1 MLNNVIFERFRKGA
15 GVGGGRVVNSFLSG
29 HVNLSDAWN
38 LPGGGRGE
46 GRKEGTS

>member
-15 GVGGGRVVNSFLSG
+15 AGWGWVVNSFLSG

-38 LPGGGRGE
+38 MPGGGRGE

>member
-1 MLNNVIFERFRKGA
+1 MFNNVIFERFRKEA
-15 GVGGGRVVNSFLSG
+15 GGGGWVVNSFLSG
-29 HVNLSDAWN
+29 HVNLSYAWN

>member
-15 GVGGGRVVNSFLSG
+15 GGWVVNSFLSG

-46 GRKEGTS
+46 GRKEVTS

>member
-1 MLNNVIFERFRKGA
+1 MLLNLIFERLRKGA
-15 GVGGGRVVNSFLSG
+15 RGLVVNSFLSG

-46 GRKEGTS
+46 GRKEGSS

>member
-1 MLNNVIFERFRKGA
+1 MLNNVIFERFRKGE
-15 GVGGGRVVNSFLSG
+15 GGGGWVVNSFLSG
-29 HVNLSDAWN
+29 HVNLSYAWN

>member
-1 MLNNVIFERFRKGA
+1 MLNNVIFERFR
-15 GVGGGRVVNSFLSG
+15 GGGGGVVNSFLSG

-38 LPGGGRGE
+38 MPGGGKGE